1 MKPMEM
7 AEQLGEAILASDEYK
22 AYELAKK
29 AMDESEEALTLVE
42 NFQGKQEALRETQ
55 MLGKKIS
62 QEQIEELRTHQ
73 RLMLDNTEI
82 GTYLDARKKV
92 DALLAAVNETIS
104 RVTGMETG
112 SGHSHGSHGGG
123 GGCGGGCGDGCC

>member
-29 AMDESEEALTLVE
+29 AMDESEEALGLVE
-42 NFQGKQEALRETQ
+42 NFQGRQEALRETQ
-55 MLGKKIS
+55 MVGKKIS

-73 RLMLDNTEI
+73 RHMLDNAEI
-82 GTYLDARKKV
+82 SGYLEARKKV

-104 RVTGMETG
+104 RVTGMEAG
-112 SGHSHGSHGGG
+112 HGHAHSG
-123 GGCGGGCGDGCC
+123 GGGCGDGCGSGGGCC